1 MPLYDY
7 KCNKCGLE
15 FQENLS
21 EEDKLNPT
29 RIFQHENC
37 DVYVA
42 PHAGVAEC
50 KVELVELAKN
60 I

>member
-21 EEDKLNPT
+21 KEDKLKPT
-29 RIFQHENC
+29 RYFQQEKC

-50 KVELVELAKN
+50 DVELKE
-60 I
+60 